1 MKITDK
7 YKYDKNVSQTSYD
20 GVIYNEGKSQEMFYE
35 NKTDFY
41 QQKGKKLSL
50 SIKAKMVQVNENWSE
65 IYKYTKTCI

>member
-1 MKITDK
+1 MREKK
-7 YKYDKNVSQTSYD
+7 
-20 GVIYNEGKSQEMFYE
+20 QEMFYE